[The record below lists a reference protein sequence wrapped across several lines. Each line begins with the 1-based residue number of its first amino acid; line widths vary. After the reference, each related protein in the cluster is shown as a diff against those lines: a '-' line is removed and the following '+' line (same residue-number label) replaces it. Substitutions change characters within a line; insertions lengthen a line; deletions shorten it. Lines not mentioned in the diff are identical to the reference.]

1 MLTPVS
7 PQAKVLW
14 RGKAEVG
21 FSVLFTLWYL
31 QLRLGP
37 LKHGDLLELDLHEAP
52 WDGDKDG
59 ACKGGSPH
67 DDIKVGVGKTVVI
80 GGGMRGLGE
89 GGAQEQ

>member
-1 MLTPVS
+1 M
-7 PQAKVLW
+7 W
-14 RGKAEVG
+14 AELG
-21 FSVLFTLWYL
+21 STWSNPGSNPACDDGQLL